1 MSDEKRAADGDEIN
15 DEPQTLIS
23 HLLELRTRLLRIV
36 AVVLGIFLVLT
47 PFANKLF
54 TVVADPL
61 IEQMPAGT
69 SMIATEV
76 ASPFLTPFKLALVLA
91 IFISVPVILH
101 QAWAFVAPGLYNR
114 EKRLVLPL
122 LTSSVL
128 LFYLGVAFAY
138 FVVFPLMFGF
148 FTATAPDGVAV
159 MTDINNYLN
168 FILVMFFA
176 FGIAFEVPVA
186 TVLLVWTGAT
196 TPEKLSRHR
205 AYILLGAFV
214 AGMLLTPPDVISQTL
229 LALPIYLLFEIGVI
243 MAKVF
248 APASKPEVEA
258 KQP

>member
-1 MSDEKRAADGDEIN
+1 MSDEKRAGKGAELN

-36 AVVLGIFLVLT
+36 AVVLGVFLVLM

-54 TVVADPL
+54 SIVADPL

-101 QAWAFVAPGLYNR
+101 QAWAFIAPGLYNHER
-114 EKRLVLPL
+114 RLVMPL

-186 TVLLVWTGAT
+186 TVLLVWTGVT
-196 TPEKLSRHR
+196 TPEKMGKHR

-243 MAKVF
+243 MARVF
-248 APASKPEVEA
+248 APTSEHEVEA